1 MIQYL
6 FNFQPMN
13 YRTGSYFFVLTLL
26 AAVNTALAQEGS
38 SQWKELSDVT
48 YVSTIDPLLGYEIE
62 SPVFGEKVTA
72 LAGKKVTL
80 KGYIVPLEEMR
91 GQKYF
96 VLSSLPYN
104 ICFFCGG
111 AGPETVVEVYS
122 TTEIPYQD
130 NAITISGTLELNQD
144 DPLHLMYIL
153 KNAELIKQ

>member
-1 MIQYL
+1 
-6 FNFQPMN
+6 MN
-13 YRTGSYFFVLTLL
+13 YRIAIYFFVLTLL
-26 AAVNTALAQEGS
+26 AALSTALAQDS

-62 SPVFGEKVTA
+62 SPVFGKKVTA
-72 LAGKKVTL
+72 LEGKKVTL

-91 GQKYF
+91 GHKYF

-122 TTEIPYQD
+122 TAEIPYQD
-130 NAITISGTLELNQD
+130 NAITIVGTLELNQD

-153 KNAELIKQ
+153 KNAELLKQ